1 MKTTTTNKTPPRI
14 GNLNTVNQLG
24 LIDTEEHSA
33 MTADTQSFQ
42 LHRETFTKIDYI
54 RDHKTSLNK
63 FWRTEIIY
71 SMFSD
76 CNKTKLKIS
85 NKKISRQPT
94 NIWKL
99 SNTLQ
104 VKETTRKTGQYFELN
119 DNENTT
125 YPNGM

>member
-1 MKTTTTNKTPPRI
+1 MKTTTAANRTPPRI

-33 MTADTQSFQ
+33 IAADTQSFQ
-42 LHRETFTKIDYI
+42 VHTETFTKIDYI
-54 RDHKTSLNK
+54 RDHKTSLNNT
-63 FWRTEIIY
+63 FRRTEIIY

-85 NKKISRQPT
+85 NKKIFRQPT

-99 SNTLQ
+99 SNTPLGKRNHQ
-104 VKETTRKTGQYFELN
+104 
-119 DNENTT
+119 ENWTIF
-125 YPNGM
+125 